1 MKLHD
6 LRQQYKKGTINEIQL
21 PENPIIFF
29 KEWFNEAIQF
39 HQFEAN
45 ACVLSTVAGNRP
57 SSRVILLKEI
67 DLKGFVFFT
76 NYISRKGMELSQNPF
91 ATLNFFW
98 PDLERQVRI
107 EGKVTKIEPDES
119 DRYFIS
125 RPIESQVSA
134 IISPQS
140 SLIESKDEL
149 LQRRLGFLSK
159 GADIQRPEHWG
170 GYCLTPDYFEFWQG
184 GADRLHDRI
193 IYSIKNESQWQKN
206 RLAP

>member
-6 LRQQYKKGTINEIQL
+6 LRQQYKKGSLNEDNM
-21 PENPIIFF
+21 PADPILFF
-29 KEWFNEAIQF
+29 KEWFKEAMQY

-45 ACVLSTVAGNRP
+45 ACVLSTTAGNRP

-67 DLKGFVFFT
+67 DSDGFVFFT
-76 NYISRKGMELSQNPF
+76 NYLSRKGKELSDNSF
-91 ATLNFFW
+91 ASLNFFW
-98 PDLERQVRI
+98 ADLERQVRI
-107 EGKVTKIEPDES
+107 EGKVSKIDQVES

-125 RPIESQVSA
+125 RPIESQISA

-140 SLIESKDEL
+140 SVIESKMEL
-149 LQRRLGFLSK
+149 LKRKNSFINNDVNL
-159 GADIQRPEHWG
+159 QRPENWG
-170 GYCLTPDYFEFWQG
+170 GYHLIPDYFEFWQG

-193 IYSIKNESQWQKN
+193 IYKIIGVAQWKKN